1 MQKIKEQILTM
12 LIEHC
17 RIITSVISDMSVYY
31 SSWAKD
37 FKANKKDLEKKKIK
51 MQMSEEEADEIK
63 IKLIKQF
70 SEAGA
75 QGLGDYISL
84 ILRMDNVINY
94 AIEFVDILAFI
105 DSDINEN
112 LKKRYEKLLNKILE
126 MSDALKST
134 IKGLRDKPDVVFD
147 RTTMIHEIENDID
160 KIYREFLNH
169 LYDNKDLEI
178 RKLLRI
184 RDSINM
190 LEQLADRV
198 HDIAD
203 IIRILLYS

>member
-1 MQKIKEQILTM
+1 MQKNKEQILTM

-17 RIITSVISDMSVYY
+17 RLISSVISDMGVSF
-31 SSWAKD
+31 SSWAKNS
-37 FKANKKDLEKKKIK
+37 KSNKEELERKISK
-51 MQMSEEEADEIK
+51 MQLSEEEADEIK
-63 IKLIKQF
+63 IKLIKKF

-84 ILRMDNVINY
+84 ILKMDNVINY
-94 AIEFVDILAFI
+94 AIEFVDILAYI
-105 DSDINEN
+105 DSDINED

-134 IKGLRDKPDVVFD
+134 IKSLRDKPDVVFD

-190 LEQLADRV
+190 LEQLADRI

-203 IIRILLYS
+203 IIRVLLYQ

>member
-37 FKANKKDLEKKKIK
+37 FKSNKKDLERKITK
-51 MQMSEEEADEIK
+51 MQLSEEEADEIK
-63 IKLIKQF
+63 IKLIKKF

-105 DSDINEN
+105 DSEIDED

-134 IKGLRDKPDVVFD
+134 IKSLRDKPAVVFD

-190 LEQLADRV
+190 LEQLADRI

-203 IIRILLYS
+203 IIRVLLYQ